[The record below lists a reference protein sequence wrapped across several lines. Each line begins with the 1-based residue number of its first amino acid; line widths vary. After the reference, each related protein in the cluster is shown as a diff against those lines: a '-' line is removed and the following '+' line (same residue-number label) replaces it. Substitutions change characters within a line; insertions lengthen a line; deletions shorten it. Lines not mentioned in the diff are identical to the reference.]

1 MTTPVRS
8 LLRVSRALTIAPC
21 RAGPAA
27 PGRAI
32 AYGRLYSTDSSTQGV
47 QPPDFLGEGE
57 LKVFNILKNS
67 LHPTKLEVQDVSGGC
82 GSMYALDVVSAEFA
96 GLPIVKQHRL
106 VTKVLGEEIK
116 KWHGVQMKTK
126 AP

>member
-1 MTTPVRS
+1 M
-8 LLRVSRALTIAPC
+8 AF
-21 RAGPAA
+21 
-27 PGRAI
+27 
-32 AYGRLYSTDSSTQGV
+32 GRLYSTESSMKGV
-47 QPPDFLGEGE
+47 QPPDFLEEGE

-67 LHPTKLEVQDVSGGC
+67 LHPTKLEDVSGGC